1 MNDVVVLDGDC
12 KLLAQ
17 IDGDLSLLQTEDAD
31 AGIIYMKRDFRYPVY
46 DGPTVFEPGAEPQ
59 ILETRNTVLLENI
72 TINPI
77 PQNYGRITWN
87 GNTLTVS

>member
-1 MNDVVVLDGDC
+1 MNDTVVLGGDC
-12 KLLAQ
+12 QLIAQ
-17 IDGDLSLLQTEDAD
+17 IDGDLSLLHQATAD
-31 AGIIYMKRDFRYPVY
+31 AGIVYMKRDFRYPVY
-46 DGPTVFEPGAEPQ
+46 DGPTVFEPGPEPQ
-59 ILETRNTVLLENI
+59 VLETRNTVLLENI